1 MRDDEVAH
9 IAELEAQCEVLRAE
23 CERLKRQR
31 DEARHLADAMGRN
44 SNQRPS
50 HAGSPRHG
58 TGPTC
63 SGLRRFASSARTR
76 AWSTARALEMARR
89 DLWTAKENRDAYR
102 ERSTGE
108 LSDRV
113 RYEIAEEAV
122 RYYERVYDIYALA
135 LGYGER

>member
-1 MRDDEVAH
+1 M
-9 IAELEAQCEVLRAE
+9 
-23 CERLKRQR
+23 
-31 DEARHLADAMGRN
+31 
-44 SNQRPS
+44 
-50 HAGSPRHG
+50 
-58 TGPTC
+58 
-63 SGLRRFASSARTR
+63 TR
-76 AWSTARALEMARR
+76 ADMTRALEMARR

-113 RYEIAEEAV
+113 LYEIAEEAV